1 MTAPEQPPAPNV
13 CDADV
18 PWPPQASLQPGDLQG
33 FAWAMA
39 TSAAQ
44 IRALTEAG
52 EMLLEQVAALKAR
65 DAERLTT
72 IASLEAMLADD
83 PRRTATLGTPVGATA
98 KNGAK
103 EV

>member
-1 MTAPEQPPAPNV
+1 MSVPAPNV

-65 DAERLTT
+65 DVERLTT

-83 PRRTATLGTPVGATA
+83 PRRTATLGAPVGATA

-103 EV
+103 ES